1 MTSSE
6 ELAGK
11 RVVVLGLG
19 LFGGGAG
26 ATRWV
31 LARGAD
37 VTVTDLRGGEVLGE
51 QVAALAAWA
60 EARGA
65 GGRLR
70 FVLGRHERSDV
81 EAADLLVVNPGI
93 PPRAEM
99 LEVARAAAIPRTTAI
114 SLLLDALPCAAA
126 GVTGTNGKSSTV
138 TFLDQALRASGR
150 RTHLGGNIGG
160 SLLDGAESMDAGDD
174 VVLELSSFQ
183 LEHMAAGTRAALR
196 VAAITNIERDH
207 LAWHGS
213 VDAYRIAKMRI
224 LDLLETGGTAIVP
237 AGPLATAAR
246 ELRPDVTIVDH
257 GRGGAL
263 EVEDDGRVWLNG
275 EQLGDLRHLTALGA
289 FQRENA
295 AVALAAARRLG
306 VTAEEAA
313 SSVARFR
320 GLPHRLE
327 PLGVRDIG
335 RGRMDL
341 VDNGVSTT
349 PESTVAALEAL
360 SGRAAAT
367 DQRFLL
373 CGGAPKQGLG
383 FEGLAAAA
391 AASKWA
397 LVPFGEAAEA
407 LSRAGRD
414 AGAEVVPVD
423 PCPPHHEAVA
433 DALRGSLRSATGA
446 PRPALVLLSP
456 ACASFDGYP
465 NFQARA
471 RAFREALGENDAEGS
486 LSQD

>member
-1 MTSSE
+1 MTSQE

-26 ATRWV
+26 AARWA
-31 LARGAD
+31 LARGAE
-37 VTVTDLRGGEVLGE
+37 VTVTDLRSADVLGE
-51 QVAALAAWA
+51 QTAALESWA
-60 EARGA
+60 EARNA
-65 GGRLR
+65 EARLR

-81 EAADLLVVNPGI
+81 EAADVLVVNPGV

-114 SLLLDALPCAAA
+114 SLLMDSIPCDAA

-138 TFLDQALRASGR
+138 TFLDQVLRASGR
-150 RTHLGGNIGG
+150 RTHVGGNIGG
-160 SLLDGAESMDAGDD
+160 SLLDRTDSMDAHDD

-183 LEHMAAGTRAALR
+183 LEHMASGTRPALC
-196 VAAITNIERDH
+196 VAAITNVERDH

-213 VDAYRIAKMRI
+213 VEAYRLAKMRI
-224 LDLLETGGTAIVP
+224 LELVEAGGTAIVP
-237 AGPLATAAR
+237 AGPLAAAAR
-246 ELRPDVTIVDH
+246 EQRPDLTIVDH
-257 GRGGAL
+257 GEGGAL
-263 EVEDDGRVWLNG
+263 EVESDGRVRLNG
-275 EQLGDLRHLTALGA
+275 ELLGDLRHLTALGA

-295 AVALAAARRLG
+295 AVALAAARLLG
-306 VTAEEAA
+306 VTADGTA
-313 SSVARFR
+313 SAVASLR

-327 PLGVRDIG
+327 PLGERGLG
-335 RGRMDL
+335 RGRVEF

-349 PESTVAALEAL
+349 PESTLAALEAL
-360 SGRAAAT
+360 AGRAAAA

-391 AASKWA
+391 AASGWI
-397 LVPFGEAAEA
+397 LVPFGDAADA

-414 AGAEVVPVD
+414 AGAEIVAVD
-423 PCPPHHEAVA
+423 PGLPHHEAVA
-433 DALRGSLRSATGA
+433 AALRKAV
-446 PRPALVLLSP
+446 RPVADGPGTPLVLLSP

-465 NFQARA
+465 NFRARA
-471 RAFREALGENDAEGS
+471 LAFREALGEKDAERAIS
-486 LSQD
+486 ED